1 MVRLT
6 TFFLP
11 EKNVVVLKR
20 FSRYLFIDQEPS
32 EEKIISPW
40 KVYAIA
46 LNSKRLGRV
55 YGSSNIIACRY
66 NFVTSAIILSSPI
79 NQQCNGKNWGRC
91 LPILT
96 LEILSVTH
104 FNILAPVATRI
115 SVHQVIKDYHFL
127 PQMWLTT
134 ILQMEIIFIIDRP
147 AILLEGTS
155 FSAKGNCYLQ
165 SGVWY
170 IGLTTFLRLHKY

>member
-1 MVRLT
+1 MGQVTTLT
-6 TFFLP
+6 IFFLP
-11 EKNVVVLKR
+11 EKKLVVLKR

-32 EEKIISPW
+32 EEGIISPW

-46 LNSKRLGRV
+46 LNSKHLGRV
-55 YGSSNIIACRY
+55 YGSGNIIAYRY

-79 NQQCNGKNWGRC
+79 NQQCNGKSWGRC

-96 LEILSVTH
+96 LEILSLTH
-104 FNILAPVATRI
+104 FNILAPVATRF
-115 SVHQVIKDYHFL
+115 SVHKVIRDYQRFITFL
-127 PQMWLTT
+127 Q
-134 ILQMEIIFIIDRP
+134 IGIIFEIDRP
-147 AILLEGTS
+147 VRLLEGTS

-170 IGLTTFLRLHKY
+170 VGLTTFLRLHKY